1 VRRGHA
7 AKKVLRTGAPLL
19 LLLGEPGD
27 GSRGYGA
34 DLACRGPGP
43 DDDVYERLLAFGDE
57 ELRNYKS
64 RLTLRSF
71 EPTVAHEIAH
81 LMSLISPKPLRMVL
95 TEQDIQYAS
104 QIEAFDAALEPK
116 SLIVLPG
123 HHYALY
129 AQGKGRDTIGL
140 GKAVHAARTWFV
152 EHLA

>member
-1 VRRGHA
+1 MATYVRAGLPEVAAALAILTASLIRWRPGPLSLASPVPVRRGHA

-57 ELRNYKS
+57 ELRNYKI

-104 QIEAFDAALEPK
+104 QIEAFD
-116 SLIVLPG
+116 
-123 HHYALY
+123 
-129 AQGKGRDTIGL
+129 
-140 GKAVHAARTWFV
+140 
-152 EHLA
+152 